1 MKYIFIALLIPP
13 FASAEIITTCGRYSA
28 SGVIRANDNELSLVI
43 NEKTKSEYI
52 ISMPMREQA
61 KVAGFID
68 RDVAAEILVEK
79 KFNGQKVMAY
89 KIDKVELRLPDP
101 LNPASTLFTLIKKLD
116 CK

>member
-1 MKYIFIALLIPP
+1 MKYIFIILFIPM
-13 FASAEIITTCGRYSA
+13 FASAEILTTCGQYSA
-28 SGVIRANDNELSLVI
+28 NGVIRSKDNELIFVV

-52 ISMPMREQA
+52 ILMPIREQA
-61 KVAGFID
+61 KIAGYID
-68 RDVAAEILVEK
+68 RDVAALILVEE
-79 KFNGQKVMAY
+79 KFNGQKVMAH